1 MPKFPKNTG
10 FRMKGYSYP
19 GESPNKQVSDYKLPD
34 VSISGEPAYGPL
46 DPKDPK
52 FSLSKNKETD
62 PNIDKYKSGWDMDWG
77 KALKTLLSSGLS
89 KKGIMK
95 ALGQG
100 LKVPSGKRKDT
111 GTKEEESTKRTVEDI
126 KKNMEEI
133 TKGRGK
139 QILGSESGKEKFY
152 TP

>member
-19 GESPNKQVSDYKLPD
+19 GESPNKQLGGRYSHLTLR
-34 VSISGEPAYGPL
+34 SNSSS
-46 DPKDPK
+46 PKNEKQDK
-52 FSLSKNKETD
+52 KEKTD

-100 LKVPSGKRKDT
+100 LKVPSKKSQNEQR
-111 GTKEEESTKRTVEDI
+111 RMTVEDYL
-126 KKNMEEI
+126 KRMEE
-133 TKGRGK
+133 
-139 QILGSESGKEKFY
+139 SS
-152 TP
+152 

>member
-1 MPKFPKNTG
+1 
-10 FRMKGYSYP
+10 
-19 GESPNKQVSDYKLPD
+19 
-34 VSISGEPAYGPL
+34 
-46 DPKDPK
+46 
-52 FSLSKNKETD
+52 
-62 PNIDKYKSGWDMDWG
+62 MDWG

-100 LKVPSGKRKDT
+100 LTVPSGKRKDT